1 MNVDSPA
8 AGSRVSSSGFIVGG
22 WAIDAAASGGPGVD
36 AVDVWA
42 YPLGSTSALFVG
54 SATYGTA
61 RPDISATFSQTAFG
75 NSGFVLNATLPPG
88 SYDLAVFARSTV
100 AGAFNNMQLVR
111 ITVEAA
117 ATAPRMWVDTPSQG
131 QTLSQNIRVSG
142 WAIDLGASTTSGVD
156 AVHVWAYPTDGSTPI
171 FVGAGTLGVSRP
183 DVGAAFGSS
192 RYNGGG
198 FNVEGTLPPGN
209 YTFVVFA
216 RSSVANLFNNVFVIT
231 VRVV

>member
-1 MNVDSPA
+1 MNVDSPT
-8 AGSRVSSSGFIVGG
+8 AGARVSSAGFIVAG
-22 WAIDAAASGGPGVD
+22 WAIDAAASGSAGVD

-42 YPLGSTSALFVG
+42 YPAGTTSALFVG
-54 SATYGTA
+54 SATYGVP

-75 NSGFVLNATLPPG
+75 NSGFVLNGTLPPG
-88 SYDLAVFARSTV
+88 TYDLAVFARSTV

-117 ATAPRMWVDTPSQG
+117 DSAPRMWVDTPSQN

-142 WAIDLGASTTSGVD
+142 WAIDLGATTTSGVD

-171 FVGAGTLGVSRP
+171 FVGAGTLGLSRP
-183 DVGAAFGSS
+183 DVSAAFGA

-198 FNVEGTLPPGN
+198 FNVQGTLPPGH
-209 YTFVVFA
+209 YTIVVYA